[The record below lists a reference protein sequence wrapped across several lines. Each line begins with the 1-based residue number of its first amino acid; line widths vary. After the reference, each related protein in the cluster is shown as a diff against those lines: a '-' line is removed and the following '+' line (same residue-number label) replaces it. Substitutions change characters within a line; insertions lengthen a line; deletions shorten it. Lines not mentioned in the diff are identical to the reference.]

1 MSLQWNDWK
10 PINPKMKRKPPYKH
24 LGAIDSPANDVR
36 NELPPHKS
44 NKFYSWWKHT
54 PPQHPMMNCFRSD
67 TLYVIMVRHPV
78 AWKKST
84 MKESYGECGRFVNS
98 YFSYSRW
105 STDDFFIFHSLTD
118 FKYKKRARV
127 WELDRKGSPR
137 RLPNLSLQ
145 FKSLYHAWAYYM
157 QGFLGWESVS
167 SGRNCYES
175 NATKGS
181 ENCLGGKNN
190 IPSSRR
196 NMILVRQ
203 EDYSYDPQ
211 GVLAN
216 IFAFATRGIIDAE
229 KDKHLFFLFE
239 DGSKGLNHTK
249 EMDVSGHCLCHVPS
263 PLSIHSQQQ
272 LIFHRKK

>member
-1 MSLQWNDWK
+1 M
-10 PINPKMKRKPPYKH
+10 
-24 LGAIDSPANDVR
+24 DSPANDVKD
-36 NELPPHKS
+36 ELPPHKS

-84 MKESYGECGRFVNS
+84 MKQPYGKRWRFVKLFLLLLEILCLS
-98 YFSYSRW
+98 YPSLFYS
-105 STDDFFIFHSLTD
+105 LAD
-118 FKYKKRARV
+118 FKYKKRTRV

-167 SGRNCYES
+167 SGKNCYES
-175 NATKGS
+175 NVSKRS
-181 ENCLGGKNN
+181 ENCPGGENN

-196 NMILVRQ
+196 NLILVRQ

-211 GVLAN
+211 GVLAQ
-216 IFAFATRGIIDAE
+216 IFAFATRGAIDAE
-229 KDKHLFFLFE
+229 KDKHLFALFE
-239 DGSKGLNHTK
+239 GNSKGLNHTE
-249 EMDVSGHCLCHVPS
+249 EMNVSLHYILPFYRCLS
-263 PLSIHSQQQ
+263 L
-272 LIFHRKK
+272 F